1 MAAYETMKRGTNVE
15 QFGVQLFTARKAK
28 GYTQEQLA
36 EKLNIS
42 RTNISRW
49 ESGKMMPDLDTI
61 KRLSQLLDYNFFAEQ
76 NESTET
82 LPPEVT
88 VSATSEPVQEDT
100 LHAASLKKTG
110 GKKPL
115 LIAASVLV
123 LAVIIVMLL
132 LNSHLLGG
140 KPKANVVITP
150 MENPTYVIHGTEND
164 FRDGFGW
171 HYQFQYEETT
181 GVPFTIKEYIVTT
194 VGDGGQEYNDYYTGD
209 DVAQWFGTPTLQK
222 GAPKMLTGGF
232 PLDGVCGVR
241 VTLNGVD
248 DNGNNLS
255 FSGYVT
261 LSKEIKK

>member
-1 MAAYETMKRGTNVE
+1 
-15 QFGVQLFTARKAK
+15 
-28 GYTQEQLA
+28 
-36 EKLNIS
+36 
-42 RTNISRW
+42 
-49 ESGKMMPDLDTI
+49 
-61 KRLSQLLDYNFFAEQ
+61 
-76 NESTET
+76 
-82 LPPEVT
+82 
-88 VSATSEPVQEDT
+88 
-100 LHAASLKKTG
+100 
-110 GKKPL
+110 
-115 LIAASVLV
+115 
-123 LAVIIVMLL
+123 
-132 LNSHLLGG
+132 
-140 KPKANVVITP
+140 